1 MENIAKTEISISEKI
16 DEAFRDPEIITQAI
30 VKAAKIA
37 GRKHKLA
44 GVPLVV
50 GKDGKVVI
58 IPASEIPDDVVE

>member
-1 MENIAKTEISISEKI
+1 MVNATKPEIRIAKRI
-16 DEAFRDPEIITQAI
+16 DDAFRNPEIVTEAI
-30 VKAAKIA
+30 IKATKIA

-58 IPASEIPDDVVE
+58 IPASEIPDE